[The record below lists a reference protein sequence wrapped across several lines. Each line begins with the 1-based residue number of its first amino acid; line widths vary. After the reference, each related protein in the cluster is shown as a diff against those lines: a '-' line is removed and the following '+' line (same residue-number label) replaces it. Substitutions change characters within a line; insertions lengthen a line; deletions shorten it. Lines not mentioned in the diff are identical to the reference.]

1 MMMLQHLPPS
11 HTFVGS
17 SAGSTTSA
25 TASPSPPA
33 PSDTPTP
40 PPTASSPPSPVI
52 DAEQPDSRDAPEQS
66 RIIIRHHQPRPG
78 TPRSQSPP
86 ALERSSNMS
95 EDHREEAVEKVA
107 TSHSPRPA
115 RNSLDY
121 SQTHESRSRSRSRS
135 RCRSASPRS
144 AAGSPAPYKSVDRS
158 KTPPPAQ
165 TVQPA
170 ERVNVIRYIKEERP
184 SSIIRRS
191 SVAEEMDTDRRPSHL
206 ESTEESRPELHRR
219 RHYSAETGNEAD
231 DDEEDEPRSGD
242 YYAAATRRS
251 SPYRPYALHRTISEQ
266 PAATPYAHQRLY
278 HKSVSGHVRSGR
290 DSSSPR
296 RMITDQD
303 DSDYSERSHGSAVVR
318 SGDAP
323 HGTEVV
329 RTEPEETER
338 SERLRLA
345 RPDRYTI
352 LPRTERY
359 EEEAEGDAEEEEDDE
374 EDEELEE
381 EDLDAPLDLSM
392 KIKRRHRS
400 GSVTEDSDDS
410 AAEHHSRGPE
420 SAAYKK
426 SLMKRYLDTEI
437 PILPQSPSPPPQ
449 QRSSLAGGQS
459 QQTASLLAST
469 LQPSQQH
476 RPLLHGLLSGTH
488 IPQGPYH
495 RGYSTSSTGSLPPS
509 PADSGVS
516 DVDSSSSGGQPACS
530 DELKARLG
538 IPTSSTGPVSNP
550 GQPSHPH
557 QQQQQQHQQQQ
568 QQQASQQQQH
578 HQQHHQQPPP
588 QHQHPQGQPLSVHPN
603 GGTGSPNGGA
613 TSLSSSSALSQ
624 VAAAAVAAAAT
635 QQHLQQQA
643 AHLQSGP
650 FLRPNFY
657 HHNSPPLRNI
667 WNQRSVPLSDNYH
680 YLHSMNSPNG
690 YPSAAAAAAAAAAN
704 HFVSGGATNG
714 TASNGPPAGALGR
727 GAGAGTAGQLPGN
740 GAMGQHGHLAS
751 HHAGNA
757 AHHHGHLGQQHLGHH
772 PHAGTGHVGSGANSA
787 AAAAAALMA
796 NGIVNGLGHHGQ
808 HGPHNVSSSC
818 NDDLSYMLELGF
830 QPRKLKKPKKPKLE
844 MGVKRKS
851 REGSTTYLW
860 EFLLKLLQDREYCP
874 RFIKWTNRDKGV
886 FKLVDSKAVSKLWGM
901 HKNKPD
907 MNYETM
913 GRALRYY
920 YQRGILAKVDG
931 QRLVYQ
937 FVDVPKDIVEI
948 DCTGA

>member
-1 MMMLQHLPPS
+1 MPFIDDELLWSPDNDGRMVDLQACLQTES
-11 HTFVGS
+11 NQ
-17 SAGSTTSA
+17 A
-25 TASPSPPA
+25 TASQTAELASELNTLEDQLDNDSDELLRQLTENTFELEQFFQDFPA
-33 PSDTPTP
+33 TEIKVEENNNDLQLDEEANGQIFLQNCSQFLTSAAAAAQLSALSVSEPNELDGGLQRLCSGGNDQLVGSGTLT
-40 PPTASSPPSPVI
+40 TQQVQEQLLLAQAHGLLQQNRFNNSLL
-52 DAEQPDSRDAPEQS
+52 AEKLLQN
-66 RIIIRHHQPRPG
+66 HHQQQQQHLHHAHTTQNG
-78 TPRSQSPP
+78 VTNLD
-86 ALERSSNMS
+86 ALGVPSSSSN
-95 EDHREEAVEKVA
+95 
-107 TSHSPRPA
+107 
-115 RNSLDY
+115 N
-121 SQTHESRSRSRSRS
+121 
-135 RCRSASPRS
+135 
-144 AAGSPAPYKSVDRS
+144 
-158 KTPPPAQ
+158 
-165 TVQPA
+165 
-170 ERVNVIRYIKEERP
+170 
-184 SSIIRRS
+184 
-191 SVAEEMDTDRRPSHL
+191 
-206 ESTEESRPELHRR
+206 
-219 RHYSAETGNEAD
+219 GNN
-231 DDEEDEPRSGD
+231 
-242 YYAAATRRS
+242 
-251 SPYRPYALHRTISEQ
+251 H
-266 PAATPYAHQRLY
+266 HN
-278 HKSVSGHVRSGR
+278 
-290 DSSSPR
+290 SSS
-296 RMITDQD
+296 
-303 DSDYSERSHGSAVVR
+303 SNGSSSSHGGR
-318 SGDAP
+318 SNKP
-323 HGTEVV
+323 
-329 RTEPEETER
+329 
-338 SERLRLA
+338 
-345 RPDRYTI
+345 PDI
-352 LPRTERY
+352 VIK
-359 EEEAEGDAEEEEDDE
+359 DE
-374 EDEELEE
+374 
-381 EDLDAPLDLSM
+381 
-392 KIKRRHRS
+392 IKYQ
-400 GSVTEDSDDS
+400 V
-410 AAEHHSRGPE
+410 
-420 SAAYKK
+420 
-426 SLMKRYLDTEI
+426 DTEI

-538 IPTSSTGPVSNP
+538 IPTSSTGPVSNT

-557 QQQQQQHQQQQ
+557 QQQQQQQHQQ

-588 QHQHPQGQPLSVHPN
+588 QHQHPQSQPLAVHPN
-603 GGTGSPNGGA
+603 GGTGSPNGGT

-643 AHLQSGP
+643 AHLQSGT

-714 TASNGPPAGALGR
+714 TASNGSSAGALGR
-727 GAGAGTAGQLPGN
+727 GTGAGTAGQLPGN
-740 GAMGQHGHLAS
+740 GAMSQHGHLGS
-751 HHAGNA
+751 HHASTA

-818 NDDLSYMLELGF
+818 PDDLSYMLELGF

>member
-17 SAGSTTSA
+17 AAASTASTSGA
-25 TASPSPPA
+25 DPASSPSPPA
-33 PSDTPTP
+33 PSDTPAATS
-40 PPTASSPPSPVI
+40 ASPCPSPVSVSE
-52 DAEQPDSRDAPEQS
+52 ASPASPGPQPS
-66 RIIIRHHQPRPG
+66 RIIMRHHRHHQPPSSP
-78 TPRSQSPP
+78 TPDADEP
-86 ALERSSNMS
+86 AQGGSS
-95 EDHREEAVEKVA
+95 R
-107 TSHSPRPA
+107 HSPVRSPA
-115 RNSLDY
+115 R
-121 SQTHESRSRSRSRS
+121 SRSRSRSRS
-135 RCRSASPRS
+135 SERPN
-144 AAGSPAPYKSVDRS
+144 
-158 KTPPPAQ
+158 TPPTVALPVEPIRPA
-165 TVQPA
+165 
-170 ERVNVIRYIKEERP
+170 VIRYIKEELRP
-184 SSIIRRS
+184 GSVIRRH
-191 SVAEEMDTDRRPSHL
+191 SVSEDTPPAMDVDQRLPIEASQD
-206 ESTEESRPELHRR
+206 STPRQ

-231 DDEEDEPRSGD
+231 DDEDEDEPKRSAG
-242 YYAAATRRS
+242 YRRS
-251 SPYRPYALHRTISEQ
+251 APSTE
-266 PAATPYAHQRLY
+266 QRLY
-278 HKSVSGHVRSGR
+278 HKVRR
-290 DSSSPR
+290 DSRSSRPAG
-296 RMITDQD
+296 TDQE
-303 DSDYSERSHGSAVVR
+303 DSDYSERSQASEGVDTPHPR
-318 SGDAP
+318 SEGLAKDDE
-323 HGTEVV
+323 GE
-329 RTEPEETER
+329 

-345 RPDRYTI
+345 RHPARFAI
-352 LPRTERY
+352 RPKTEAF
-359 EEEAEGDAEEEEDDE
+359 EDEEEDDE
-374 EDEELEE
+374 EREDDEEEDEELEEEE

-392 KIKRRHRS
+392 KIKRRPRS
-400 GSVTEDSDDS
+400 GSITDDSDDS
-410 AAEHHSRGPE
+410 TGPDYAGHHNRGPE

-449 QRSSLAGGQS
+449 QRSSLAGQT
-459 QQTASLLAST
+459 QQAAGLLATT

-538 IPTSSTGPVSNP
+538 IPTSSTGPGSNT
-550 GQPSHPH
+550 GQQPSHQQQ
-557 QQQQQQHQQQQ
+557 QQQQQQHQQP
-568 QQQASQQQQH
+568 QH
-578 HQQHHQQPPP
+578 HHQQPHHQPTG
-588 QHQHPQGQPLSVHPN
+588 QHQHPQSQQQHSVH
-603 GGTGSPNGGA
+603 SNGGA
-613 TSLSSSSALSQ
+613 GSPTINGAGSSLASSSALSQ

-657 HHNSPPLRNI
+657 HHSSPPLRNI
-667 WNQRSVPLSDNYH
+667 WNQRTVPLSDNYH
-680 YLHSMNSPNG
+680 YLHSMNSPTG
-690 YPSAAAAAAAAAAN
+690 YPSAAAAAAAVAAN
-704 HFVSGGATNG
+704 HFAAGTPAGGNGSTGAGGSAGGAGGMGRGANGAGPLPATNG
-714 TASNGPPAGALGR
+714 TTMGHPHSHLGP
-727 GAGAGTAGQLPGN
+727 
-740 GAMGQHGHLAS
+740 
-751 HHAGNA
+751 HHAAA
-757 AHHHGHLGQQHLGHH
+757 AHHHGHLAQQHGALGGHH
-772 PHAGTGHVGSGANSA
+772 GGHGGAGPGHVGAGGSSA

-796 NGIVNGLGHHGQ
+796 NGLGLNGLGHHGQ
-808 HGPHNVSSSC
+808 HGPHSVSSSC
-818 NDDLSYMLELGF
+818 QDDLSYMLELGF
-830 QPRKLKKPKKPKLE
+830 PPRKLKKPKKPKLE
-844 MGVKRKS
+844 LGVKRKS